1 MAEATFKTTPSIND
15 ALVIAAADM
24 HPNWEV
30 LSDGGIRRLRGS
42 LTPEALEKWFETTYP
57 GEAKAALSRAF
68 GRKNVRGE

>member
-30 LSDGGIRRLRGS
+30 LSDGGIRMVEGIANTGS
-42 LTPEALEKWFETTYP
+42 P
-57 GEAKAALSRAF
+57 
-68 GRKNVRGE
+68 RKVV